1 VQGGQA
7 TAAEW
12 VQINPVLPFGWVGVE
27 SDTSQIKFGNGVNDW
42 NTLPYYYP
50 TRLGDV
56 LGGDYTGIEV
66 DGTLRFVGDATV
78 FNDINISGN
87 SLGVGPTS
95 PGTVALVGS
104 GILTYAFI
112 GTGVQVDE
120 LHGSVEILHDYL
132 EGSNIVPHVH
142 WMPTTSDVGNVK
154 WQMEYMWVNRGGT
167 AVASTTTS
175 VVTAAGGTAWV
186 GHISNFP
193 AVSGAGMGMGSR
205 FAFRIFRDP
214 ADGSDTYAFDAA
226 LLDIGI
232 HYEVDT
238 VGSRTVGSK

>member
-1 VQGGQA
+1 
-7 TAAEW
+7 
-12 VQINPVLPFGWVGVE
+12 VQINPVLPLGWVGVE

-56 LGGDYTGIEV
+56 LGGDYTGIEA
-66 DGTLRFVGDATV
+66 DGTVRFLGDATV

-87 SLGVGPTS
+87 SLGVGPVA

-120 LHGSVEILHDYL
+120 LHGSVEILHDYE
-132 EGSNIVPHVH
+132 EGSEIVPHVH
-142 WMPTTSDVGNVK
+142 WMPTTNDAGNVK
-154 WQMEYMWVNRGGT
+154 WQMEYIWFNRGAT
-167 AVASTTTS
+167 AGASATISTVA
-175 VVTAAGGTAWV
+175 AAGGTAWV
-186 GHISNFP
+186 GHISSFP
-193 AVSGAGMGMGSR
+193 GISGVGMEMGSR
-205 FAFRIFRDP
+205 FSFRIFRDP
-214 ADGSDTYAFDAA
+214 ADGSDTYEHPVA

-238 VGSRTVGSK
+238 IGSRTVGSK